1 MENVPSLGR
10 KKRDWQEVGGVSGLQ
25 TPGSMT
31 QATLQNRNFPVPQF
45 PPVQDEDNN
54 SPHGSWSCGLDEAKQ
69 YLADA
74 TVIIIR
80 LIKFYLWLLLA
91 LKNYLNQIS
100 LIIKIER

>member
-1 MENVPSLGR
+1 
-10 KKRDWQEVGGVSGLQ
+10 
-25 TPGSMT
+25 MT